1 MADYTAA
8 VYGAFQFNR
17 LQYGREG
24 DGTAGTAVPATKVH
38 RGPFS
43 DIEDTSVKAQ
53 VEEQT
58 GVLADTGQWYTSRK
72 GATLNLPAHPF
83 TFEHGPIHFEA
94 GICEGGGGDTIT
106 PYLRTYA
113 FVVTAADVANK
124 DIGTYTW
131 ESHNAMSLDSREMA
145 YSYVESFNL
154 VGEIGQ
160 PWMIDAVWQGRQVVL
175 DTFTAG
181 QAIAAVEE
189 SMFANTILYID
200 AAADTVGTTAIYGV
214 MRAANINVV
223 TGIQPLYTP
232 AGQLYFNGVKFVK
245 PEITG
250 SLTFELE
257 GTGAGKVVTE
267 RAAYTANL
275 QRQIKLLVNGA
286 NPTNNYWYFQAAVD
300 YTNFSTYENTDGDTT
315 VTIDWRARY
324 LPAKTLFAAF
334 GVNNTVAAYT

>member
-1 MADYTAA
+1 
-8 VYGAFQFNR
+8 VYGAYQFNR
-17 LQYGREG
+17 LQYGREV
-24 DGTAGTAVPATKVH
+24 DATPGTAVAATKVH
-38 RGPFS
+38 RGPFM
-43 DIEDTSVKAQ
+43 DIEDTSVREQ
-53 VEEQT
+53 VDEQT
-58 GVLADTGQWYTSRK
+58 GVLADTGQFYTSRY

-94 GICEGGGGDTIT
+94 GITEGEGGDAET
-106 PYLRTYA
+106 PYLRLYP
-113 FVVTAADVANK
+113 FDVLPADVATK

-131 ESHNAMSLDSREMA
+131 ESHNALSLDSREMA

-154 VGEIGQ
+154 VGEIGK

-175 DTFTAG
+175 DTFTPALSP
-181 QAIAAVEE
+181 ATVEE

-200 AAADTVGTTAIYGV
+200 TAAGTVGTTAIYGV
-214 MRAANINVV
+214 MRGATINVI

-250 SLTFELE
+250 TLTFELE
-257 GTGAGKVVTE
+257 GTGAGQVVTE
-267 RAAYTANL
+267 RAAYTART

-300 YTNFSTYENTDGDTT
+300 YTNFGTYENTDGDTV